1 MNTLKHI
8 EFKLLDFKY
17 LDSYVHLL
25 RQLSNTMDSYND
37 NEDSSENY
45 LFTKRFL
52 EIQKLQPYFQI
63 WLMIDKETDYL
74 IGCGTIILEPKFIH
88 ELSSV
93 AHIEDLCIDKHFQML
108 GYGRILLNYLQSIAV
123 KEKCY
128 KIILNCSDKNI
139 PFYERCGFNSVNVE
153 MSVYLDK

>member
-1 MNTLKHI
+1 MNTLKQI
-8 EFKLLDFKY
+8 EFKLLELKY

-25 RQLSNTMDSYND
+25 KQLSNTMDSYNEDLSD
-37 NEDSSENY
+37 NY
-45 LFTKRFL
+45 MYTKRFL
-52 EIQKLQPYFQI
+52 EIHKLHPYFQI
-63 WLMIDKETDYL
+63 WLMIDKESDYL

-93 AHIEDLCIDKHFQML
+93 AHIEDVCIDHHFQML
-108 GYGRILLNYLQSIAV
+108 GYGKVLMDYLQNIA
-123 KEKCY
+123 KREKCY

-153 MSVYLDK
+153 MSIYLDK

>member
-8 EFKLLDFKY
+8 EFKLLELKY

-25 RQLSNTMDSYND
+25 RQLSNTIDSYN
-37 NEDSSENY
+37 EDLSDNY
-45 LFTKRFL
+45 LFTKRFI
-52 EIQKLQPYFQI
+52 EIHKLHPYFQI
-63 WLMIDKETDYL
+63 WLMIDKENDYL

-93 AHIEDLCIDKHFQML
+93 AHIEDVSIDRHFQML
-108 GYGRILLNYLQSIAV
+108 GYGRVLIEYLQNIA
-123 KEKCY
+123 KREKCY

-139 PFYERCGFNSVNVE
+139 PFYERCGFNSTNVE
-153 MSVYLDK
+153 MSIYLDK